1 MRCINLEKREN
12 KYSIRKFAV
21 GTSSILVA
29 SLFFIGSGGAEAAET
44 SPEKQTN
51 TAQVQESA
59 NATQTS
65 DTQSESNHQQSTQN
79 DTETH
84 SSSELVKQPEIDR
97 PSDQSNLHKSTE
109 PSDKTSEA
117 MNTNQPASPSVQP
130 QALPT
135 QNNQSESTNENEMSK
150 IDQHQVQPNI
160 QKGTNNQV
168 SNTSDETSEL
178 SDETS
183 NIEKKP
189 ATLKQSSEEDTAKEQ
204 SNIATEQAPQTTSN
218 KDQQYPVEKIAENTL
233 KHVQNENKANKT
245 NDVSKQAFPNKTT
258 KPPVSE
264 NEKADN
270 PKEVGTDA
278 QTDLNS
284 VANNVKQNIEKA
296 LPKSENKTNLQ
307 NKNSDY
313 NTQPA
318 LKQPT
323 QPFTAQAQPS
333 EPQAAPKPTHSEQD
347 NNFVLKQTSNQN
359 EPNTKQPEDNKKNDN
374 QKGIEVLKSNAAATT
389 NNKNTVENAKP
400 VTDQTNKT
408 AAQKQYKNQDP
419 IILVHGF
426 NGLVGETAGP
436 TSGNYWGGDRTD
448 LQKDLE
454 NNGYNVYEA
463 SIGAYGSNYDRAVEL
478 YYYIKG
484 GTVDYGTAHAAKYGH
499 ERYGKTY
506 EGVYPEWQP
515 GQKVHLVGHSMGGQT
530 IRQLEEFLRNG
541 NQEEIDYQKAHG
553 GTISPLFQGNHD
565 NMVSSITTV
574 ASPHNGTHAADVG
587 NEAFIRQVLYDN
599 MKLQGNKYSQV
610 DYGLAQWGFKQ
621 GEDES
626 YPDYVERVKKQSKLW
641 TTTDN
646 ALYDLSRKGANELN
660 ERTSLNPNIVY
671 KSYTGESTRPGL
683 NDRQRSDIHMA
694 ASKRLTGNVIGKADE
709 KEWRENDGLVSTISA
724 QHPFGQNATPV
735 TDEVQKGVWQVSPI
749 QHDWDH
755 GDFVGTDATEA
766 QIKTEDLRQFWLG
779 IAEDAVKS
787 EAVTS

>member
-1 MRCINLEKREN
+1 MEKREN
-12 KYSIRKFAV
+12 KYSIRKFAI

-29 SLFFIGSGGAEAAET
+29 SLFFIGSGGADAAEA
-44 SPEKQTN
+44 SPEKQSDA
-51 TAQVQESA
+51 AQVQESVDT
-59 NATQTS
+59 TQLP
-65 DTQSESNHQQSTQN
+65 DKQSESQQQATQN
-79 DTETH
+79 QTETLL
-84 SSSELVKQPEIDR
+84 SSESVEQPEQPEIER
-97 PSDQSNLHKSTE
+97 PSEQPNLHKDTVN
-109 PSDKTSEA
+109 PDKSSEEA
-117 MNTNQPASPSVQP
+117 NTNQPAPSAQP
-130 QALPT
+130 QPVSS
-135 QNNQSESTNENEMSK
+135 QKEQSESTNKNEVSQT
-150 IDQHQVQPNI
+150 DQHQTQTDI
-160 QKGTNNQV
+160 QNDINNQT
-168 SNTSDETSEL
+168 SSTSDNTSEQPKETSE
-178 SDETS
+178 T
-183 NIEKKP
+183 EKTP
-189 ATLKQSSEEDTAKEQ
+189 AALKQTPEKEDAKAQ
-204 SNIATEQAPQTTSN
+204 SNAATEQASQTTSN
-218 KDQQYPVEKIAENTL
+218 KDSQYPIEKITEDTL

-245 NDVSKQAFPNKTT
+245 NDVSKQAFPNKKTE
-258 KPPVSE
+258 PPVSK
-264 NEKADN
+264 NETAHN
-270 PKEVGTDA
+270 PKKVGTDA
-278 QTDLNS
+278 QTDLS
-284 VANNVKQNIEKA
+284 GVVHNVKQNVEQVF
-296 LPKSENKTNLQ
+296 PKNENHSNEQSEQ
-307 NKNSDY
+307 PDY
-313 NTQPA
+313 NTETA
-318 LKQPT
+318 IKQPT
-323 QPFTAQAQPS
+323 QSITEQAQPP
-333 EPQAAPKPTHSEQD
+333 EPQSAPKSTSSNQD

-389 NNKNTVENAKP
+389 NNKNTVANAKP
-400 VTDQTNKT
+400 VTDQTNKQ

-484 GTVDYGTAHAAKYGH
+484 GTVDYGAAHAEKYGH

-565 NMVSSITTV
+565 NMISSITTV

-621 GEDES
+621 GKNES
-626 YPDYVERVKKQSKLW
+626 YPDYVERIKKQSKLW

-646 ALYDLSRKGANELN
+646 AIYDLSRKGANELN

-683 NDRQRSDIHMA
+683 NGRQRSDIHMA

-724 QHPFGQNATPV
+724 QHPFGQNATPA

-787 EAVTS
+787 EAVTD